1 MQTTVAHPRSSYCHP
16 RAPPAVMPGL
26 HKCDALR
33 LRYTKTSFCI
43 SFASF
48 ASDRAPPIPTIVILA
63 PSLSS
68 SPIRPC
74 SGQAPAGISLHL

>member
-1 MQTTVAHPRSSYCHP
+1 MQTAVAHPLDFLLSSSRSSI
-16 RAPPAVMPGL
+16 VMPGL

-48 ASDRAPPIPTIVILA
+48 ASDRAPPIPTITLSLRHPRAGEDPLA
-63 PSLSS
+63 SVKS
-68 SPIRPC
+68 
-74 SGQAPAGISLHL
+74 AP